1 MLPCLR
7 HFFTLRAL
15 CVVLL
20 LLLFGANSFI
30 FSFPKI
36 AHAQNFLPTTVEV
49 LVACGNGIIEEINFE
64 VCDKGDPPETPV
76 DVGTST
82 CANFDDIFGNPF
94 ISGDLGCADDCLS
107 YDIEPCYSCGNTY
120 KEEAEECDT
129 NDFGGAFCSSFGYSK
144 GSLICTEYCEISTA
158 NCEAMEDEG
167 GLPGGGGSGSGGA
180 PANRTGDNPGDLME
194 DETKVIIRGKS
205 YPNSDVHILVDG
217 VVIGIVSSDAK
228 ADFYFESAEIV
239 SGVNSFGFWSED
251 KDGLKSVLLS
261 LTFRVISGAVT
272 TISGVYLSPSI
283 DIDKSSVRQGE
294 YVQIYGQTVPGTE
307 VHIYIHS
314 DEEFIEQTSSEE
326 SGDWVLTFNTTPLE
340 EDFHIAK
347 ALFQVETDGNI
358 IKSGFSRSISFY
370 VGKVGGEV
378 PCPEADLN
386 HDDRVNLTDFSIL
399 LYYWG
404 TDNTCADQNQN
415 GNVELI
421 DFSIMMYYWTG

>member
-1 MLPCLR
+1 MFPCLR
-7 HFFTLRAL
+7 YFIS
-15 CVVLL
+15 VLL
-20 LLLFGANSFI
+20 LVFLGANI
-30 FSFPKI
+30 FVYPLVKNVEAI
-36 AHAQNFLPTTVEV
+36 EFLPTTVEV
-49 LVACGNGIIEEINFE
+49 LVSCGNGIIESANSE

-82 CANFDDIFGNPF
+82 CADYDDIFGDPF
-94 ISGDLGCADDCLS
+94 ASGDLGCSDDCLS
-107 YDIEPCYSCGNTY
+107 FESDDCYTCGNTN

-129 NDFGGAFCSSFGYSK
+129 NDFGGSSCSTFGYSK
-144 GSLICTEYCEISTA
+144 GSLICTSYCEINTS
-158 NCEAMEDEG
+158 NCEAMVDEG

-180 PANRTGDNPGDLME
+180 PADRTGYKPGSLEE
-194 DETKVIIRGKS
+194 DETKVVIRGKS

-228 ADFYFESAEIV
+228 ADFYFESSEIAK
-239 SGVNSFGFWSED
+239 GVNSFGFWSED
-251 KDGLKSVLLS
+251 SDGLKSVLLT

-294 YVQIYGQTVPGTE
+294 AVKIYGQTVPGTE
-307 VHIYIHS
+307 VHVHIHS
-314 DEEFIEQTSSEE
+314 DEEFVEQTSSEE
-326 SGDWVLTFNTTPLE
+326 SGSWNIVFNTEKLE

-347 ALFQVETDGNI
+347 ALFQVEADGNI

-370 VGKVGGEV
+370 VGKTGGEV

-386 HDDRVNLTDFSIL
+386 HDGRVNLTDFSIL

-404 TDNTCADQNQN
+404 TDNSCADQNQN